1 MSSSVAT
8 TWSSGTCPDERFPAH
23 LWTCRLVGV
32 TRMRV
37 RTVRLTCWA
46 PIIDWLYIGITTL
59 STDAGVI
66 DMVTGTYMLAG
77 TAYLVR
83 GRGCMGMHDVGQ
95 PLGPAEHHPAS
106 ASFASIFSSKG
117 GLCPMPA
124 FVQSP
129 MAKHVLRELLYP
141 SAARACHRT
150 CPETYHISTPGSST
164 IDRRRWPPEKLASS
178 LVVSSWSSGQA
189 DTDQKSL
196 TVSVGEPKH
205 FATVVLGTVNFQRV
219 AR

>member
-1 MSSSVAT
+1 MLDT
-8 TWSSGTCPDERFPAH
+8 H
-23 LWTCRLVGV
+23 NRLV
-32 TRMRV
+32 
-37 RTVRLTCWA
+37 VRLDNDIVHGCGCDRHGHWDVHA
-46 PIIDWLYIGITTL
+46 CRHGILGPMPWLR
-59 STDAGVI
+59 
-66 DMVTGTYMLAG
+66 GT
-77 TAYLVR
+77 
-83 GRGCMGMHDVGQ
+83 HDVGQ

-106 ASFASIFSSKG
+106 TSFASTFSSKG

-129 MAKHVLRELLYP
+129 MAKHVPRELLYP

-164 IDRRRWPPEKLASS
+164 IDRRRWLPEKLASS

-196 TVSVGEPKH
+196 TVSVGEPKP
-205 FATVVLGTVNFQRV
+205 FATAVLGTVNFQRV
-219 AR
+219 VR